1 MPITSL
7 KKHRHAAYPYKME
20 VGHVSLRAIIFDLD
34 GVLVDSEPLHLS
46 AFRKALGTDGS
57 KLTDELYTDRY
68 LSLSDRDAFAAFHRD
83 MKKPLSQDEL
93 AQFMNKKAE
102 IFSALVQTE
111 GLLPYPA
118 VPELVM
124 ALAQRYPLAVASGA
138 RRNEVE
144 FVLESAGIRSYFE
157 ALVSSDDVKNGK
169 PDPESFLQSVE
180 LLNASGKR
188 PTAIRPD
195 ECVVIEDS
203 KANVVAAHQ
212 AGMKCVAVA
221 TSYPA
226 FELSA
231 ADLVVPSIA
240 ALKISQVEDLF
251 QAPAPLPLPSTHPN

>member
-7 KKHRHAAYPYKME
+7 KKHRLGAYPYKMDA
-20 VGHVSLRAIIFDLD
+20 GHVSLRAIIFDLD
-34 GVLVDSEPLHLS
+34 GVLVDSEPLHLL
-46 AFRKALGTDGS
+46 ALRKLLGADGEL
-57 KLTDELYTDRY
+57 LTDELYNERY
-68 LSLSDRDAFAAFHRD
+68 LPLSDRDAITAFYRD
-83 MKKPLSQDEL
+83 IKKPLSLDDVNQL
-93 AQFMNKKAE
+93 MAKKTE

-124 ALAQRYPLAVASGA
+124 ALSQRYPLAVASGA
-138 RRNEVE
+138 RRHEVE

-169 PDPESFLQSVE
+169 PDPESFVRAVE

-203 KANVVAAHQ
+203 KVNVVAAHQ

-231 ADLVVPSIA
+231 ADLVVPSLA

-251 QAPAPLPLPSTHPN
+251 QVPTPLPLPSTHPN